1 MEIQLTITKSEYK
14 MLMLMIR
21 HEQND
26 NSYMIHRANTEKQMK
41 STLGSLEDYGRDLK
55 QFKEKVEAACD
66 DALRRTAPIDKMA

>member
-14 MLMLMIR
+14 MLMTMIR

-26 NSYMIHRANTEKQMK
+26 NSYMIHRANTEKHMK
-41 STLGSLEDYGRDLK
+41 STLSSLEDYDRDLK
-55 QFKEKVEAACD
+55 QFKEKIEAACD

>member
-41 STLGSLEDYGRDLK
+41 STLSRLEDYGRDLK

>member
-41 STLGSLEDYGRDLK
+41 STLSSLEDYGRDLN

>member
-1 MEIQLTITKSEYK
+1 MKIQLTITKSEYK

-26 NSYMIHRANTEKQMK
+26 NSYMIHRANTEKQIK
-41 STLGSLEDYGRDLK
+41 STLSSLEDYGRDLN
-55 QFKEKVEAACD
+55 QFKEKVEAAFD

>member
-41 STLGSLEDYGRDLK
+41 STLSSLEDYGRDLK

-66 DALRRTAPIDKMA
+66 DALRRTALIDKMA

>member
-41 STLGSLEDYGRDLK
+41 STLGSLEDYGRDLN

>member
-26 NSYMIHRANTEKQMK
+26 NSYMIHRANSEKQMK
-41 STLGSLEDYGRDLK
+41 STLSSLEDYSRDLN

>member
-41 STLGSLEDYGRDLK
+41 STLSSLEEYIRDHK

>member
-41 STLGSLEDYGRDLK
+41 SALSSLEDYGRDLK

>member
-26 NSYMIHRANTEKQMK
+26 NSYMIHRANSEKQMK
-41 STLGSLEDYGRDLK
+41 STLSSLEDYGRDLN